1 MTTRGALILLLFAA
15 LLGADQRQAHMTV
28 RNAIVEYGSLL
39 GVTGDGNIDSIQ
51 SRIQNNISQCSA
63 KFAASVV
70 RLINRGFGRK
80 YKKSDHFHKCLAVM
94 LAADTRTG
102 IATLYRTYKS
112 SRKHPILR
120 RSCAEALADCGH
132 RKAADTLLKIIHDS
146 DPDAAAAAV
155 KGLANYKYKAKKRKD
170 VTRKMITRYM
180 KVTDAAAGKKR
191 DSAEMKMYTTLDAAM
206 KTSLK
211 AIAGEELD
219 SALAYDAWWRDQKV
233 WKD

>member
-15 LLGADQRQAHMTV
+15 AGVADDRQATMSV
-28 RNAIVEYGSLL
+28 VGAMREYYSLL
-39 GVTGDGNIDSIQ
+39 TITGDGNIDSIQ
-51 SRIQNNISQCSA
+51 SRIRNNISGCSA
-63 KFAASVV
+63 KTAASVI
-70 RLINRGFGRK
+70 RQLNKGFKAK

-102 IATLYRTYKS
+102 ISTLYRTYKS
-112 SRKHPILR
+112 SRKYPVLR

-132 RKAADTLLKIIHDS
+132 RQAVDTLLKIIHDS

-155 KGLANYKYKAKKRKD
+155 KGLANYKFKAKKRKD

-206 KTSLK
+206 RTSLK